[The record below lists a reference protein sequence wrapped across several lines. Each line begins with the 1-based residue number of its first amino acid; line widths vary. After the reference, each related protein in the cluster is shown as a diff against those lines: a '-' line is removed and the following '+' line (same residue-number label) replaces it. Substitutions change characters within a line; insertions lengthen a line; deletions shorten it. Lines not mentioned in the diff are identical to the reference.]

1 MQLAPNLLG
10 LFSPRQTAADAIGV
24 VPAGQIRAAGAR
36 PRACISQALSGNLR
50 S

>member
-10 LFSPRQTAADAIGV
+10 FTPRQTAADAIGV
-24 VPAGQIRAAGAR
+24 VPAGQFSGRRSTPIRL
-36 PRACISQALSGNLR
+36 QQSGYGVNLR